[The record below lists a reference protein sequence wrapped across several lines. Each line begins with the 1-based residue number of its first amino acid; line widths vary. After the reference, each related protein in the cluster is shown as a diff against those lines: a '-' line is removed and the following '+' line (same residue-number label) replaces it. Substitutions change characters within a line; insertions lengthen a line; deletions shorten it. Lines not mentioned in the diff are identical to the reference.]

1 MTFKVAQRRTSA
13 ARKVTVRTAAALA
26 AGLALVMGAAATGQ
40 AAAATPAGGTAPA
53 KPGCDGAEQ
62 AGATSAAPAWAAAHQ
77 PAPVPALTGTA
88 AQNVAYGMP
97 GQLPIGLWSDS
108 GVTLR
113 TPVTKGTVRLDVS
126 SKGFS
131 TDSLTVQ
138 RYEPSSRR
146 WVDLDSKPGSGSF
159 PTRGVL
165 TFPVSAP
172 DASPKHPVGI
182 ALRLQDLDRPGTLTV
197 AASLDDGRGHTYRAP
212 VRTAEA
218 TRPKVTLTGWDR
230 GATLRRGGTGRTV
243 TVTVKNTTDR
253 AYPALNGSYY
263 AYGAGGSHALTPKDL
278 TLSQYRTDRGWVRVP
293 LVAGGCDP
301 GMSAALLPTTG
312 KRLLAPGET
321 AVYRLKVAVA
331 RSAPRDVTHADAGFT
346 VGNGDASF
354 HSQELPFTIPG
365 GTPGR

>member
-1 MTFKVAQRRTSA
+1 MTFKVAQRRSSA
-13 ARKVTVRTAAALA
+13 VRKATVRTAAALA
-26 AGLALVMGAAATGQ
+26 AGLALVMGTAAPGQ
-40 AAAATPAGGTAPA
+40 AAATSAGGAAPA
-53 KPGCDGAEQ
+53 TAGCDTPDR
-62 AGATSAAPAWAAAHQ
+62 AGAASAAPAWAAAHQ

-88 AQNVAYGMP
+88 AQSFAYGMP
-97 GQLPIGLWSDS
+97 GQLPIGLWSES

-113 TPVTKGTVRLDVS
+113 TPVTKGTVRLDVA

-138 RYEPSSRR
+138 RYEPRDRR
-146 WVDLDSKPGSGSF
+146 WVDLDTKPSSESF

-165 TFPVSAP
+165 TFPVTAP
-172 DASPKHPVGI
+172 DASAQHPVGI

-212 VRTAEA
+212 ARSAEA
-218 TRPKVTLTGWDR
+218 TRPKVTVSGWDK
-230 GATLRRGGTGRTV
+230 GATLRRGGTGRVV

-253 AYPALNGSYY
+253 AYPALNGSYF
-263 AYGAGGSHALTPKDL
+263 AYGAGGSHVLTPKDL
-278 TLSQYRTDRGWVRVP
+278 TLSQYRSDRGWVGVP

-312 KRLLAPGET
+312 KRVLAPGET

-331 RSAPRDVTHADAGFT
+331 RTAPRDVTRADAGIS

-354 HSQELPFTIPG
+354 HSQQLPFTIPQ
-365 GTPGR
+365 GR